1 MLKMR
6 KVFCIQLLRHYI
18 QTFYID
24 KTFVRQHLAQEIFSP
39 EVLLNLTQ
47 DIRQYIVYGNN
58 ENKNQKFCFLL
69 ILKDQTELRVAVA
82 LI

>member
-1 MLKMR
+1 MP
-6 KVFCIQLLRHYI
+6 QQSPSLLAWYI
-18 QTFYID
+18 NT
-24 KTFVRQHLAQEIFSP
+24 A

-47 DIRQYIVYGNN
+47 DIRQNIVYGNN